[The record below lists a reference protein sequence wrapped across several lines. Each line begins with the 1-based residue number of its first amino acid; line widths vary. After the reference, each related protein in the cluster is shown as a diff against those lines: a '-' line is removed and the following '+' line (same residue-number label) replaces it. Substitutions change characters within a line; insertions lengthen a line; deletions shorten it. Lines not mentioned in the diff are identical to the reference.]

1 MKFADKFCKKRP
13 PLRQARKLKSVCAV
27 QQILV
32 VIWADDGSNNAAGID
47 IPEINRDK
55 Q

>member
-1 MKFADKFCKKRP
+1 M
-13 PLRQARKLKSVCAV
+13 KSVCAV

-32 VIWADDGSNNAAGID
+32 VIRVDGGSNNATGID